1 MLPMVCDNI
10 SAAREEMELSTA
22 ATWSLSTP
30 HPLTQIHTIPPL
42 HLVLHLRLILLLILP
57 AMRIVPS
64 LQLPYKQ
71 CGLASSTRIQWRG
84 ERLKQV
90 SPSTC
95 LKYCQYYTPA
105 SSKYC
110 NVDFV
115 FKVLHAAAA
124 PRSIMI
130 VFQVSRLHPNCALK
144 SEELSG
150 SILKSI
156 SGLE

>member
-1 MLPMVCDNI
+1 
-10 SAAREEMELSTA
+10 
-22 ATWSLSTP
+22 
-30 HPLTQIHTIPPL
+30 
-42 HLVLHLRLILLLILP
+42 
-57 AMRIVPS
+57 MRIVPS

-95 LKYCQYYTPA
+95 LKYCQYCTPA
-105 SSKYC
+105 SSKYY
-110 NVDFV
+110 NADYV
-115 FKVLHAAAA
+115 FKVLLAAA
-124 PRSIMI
+124 PPTTIMI

-150 SILKSI
+150 CNHKI
-156 SGLE
+156 SFSSGVSELIVLLGKV